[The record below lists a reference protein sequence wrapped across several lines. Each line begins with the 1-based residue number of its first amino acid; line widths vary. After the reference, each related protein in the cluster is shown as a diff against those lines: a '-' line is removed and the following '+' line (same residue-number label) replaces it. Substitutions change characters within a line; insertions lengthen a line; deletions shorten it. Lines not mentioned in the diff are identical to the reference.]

1 MSRSLKKIA
10 LIFATLLLVLGSLPF
25 LNLTT
30 AKAAT
35 EVGNDKI
42 TIGTLK
48 NTAAMPAIVSNE
60 TNGFN
65 INNVD
70 VDVKSYDT
78 NTELNDAITQGT
90 VNVAVTD
97 LVSYASLVKK
107 NPKWQ
112 IAGTLPGY
120 SALVANKKY
129 KSIKSLKNKTIA
141 LDKTDSSKMYL
152 KTVLKKNKMKL
163 SNVKIKQVDSDNDKV
178 AALKSGS
185 VDAAILDDP
194 AISNAKS
201 NGAKVLNKQK
211 ANKDNGDIL
220 IINKDFSKT
229 NVSSTQI
236 LVSTMNDQ
244 IKRFNKIGNYTMWND
259 ALRQFTVTDKA
270 VKSLNSGDM
279 TFKKIH
285 KVKKSDYN
293 KAFKY
298 AKSQK
303 LYKGKISMK
312 GHVLKVK
319 NVK

>member
-10 LIFATLLLVLGSLPF
+10 LVFATLLLVLGSLPF

-30 AKAAT
+30 AKAAD

-48 NTAAMPAIVSNE
+48 NTAAMPAVVANT
-60 TNGFN
+60 TNGFSL
-65 INNVD
+65 NNVN
-70 VDVKSYDT
+70 VDVKSFDT
-78 NTELNDAITQGT
+78 NKELNDAITQGT

-112 IAGTLPGY
+112 IAGTMPGY

-152 KTVLKKNKMKL
+152 KAVLKKNKMKL
-163 SNVKIKQVDSDNDKV
+163 SNVKIKQVDSDDDRVN
-178 AALKSGS
+178 ALKSGS

-201 NGAKVLNKQK
+201 NGNKILNKQK
-211 ANKDNGDIL
+211 SSKDNGSIL
-220 IINKDFSKT
+220 IVNKDYSKT

-244 IKRFNKIGNYTMWND
+244 IRRFNKIGNYSMWND
-259 ALRQFTVTDKA
+259 ALREFTVTNKA
-270 VKSLNSGDM
+270 VNSLNSADM
-279 TFKKIH
+279 KIKKIH
-285 KVKKSDYN
+285 KVKKSDYK

-319 NVK
+319 DVK